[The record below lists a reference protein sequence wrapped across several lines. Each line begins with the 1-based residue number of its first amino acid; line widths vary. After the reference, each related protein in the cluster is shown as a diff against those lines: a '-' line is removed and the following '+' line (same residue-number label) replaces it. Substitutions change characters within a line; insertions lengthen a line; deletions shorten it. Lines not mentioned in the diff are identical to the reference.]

1 MPILIACLARQVP
14 TPRDQPRPRNP
25 MSPERYVAIVRSI
38 AVIFRANQPPT
49 RARLAHRPDA
59 RAPCPCRLVKQF
71 AGLAR
76 SRAPGRPRAA
86 DTPRRGL
93 VIYDSHE
100 YYPTH
105 SGRSLSGHL
114 FSIGRGAR
122 DARRAYCRRIP
133 PRCFPPPPFH
143 RCRRI
148 SRCCIPPPLNP
159 ARQSRDPARAPLVA
173 TSPLTDPT
181 PAFPTTALPTHH
193 HQTVPRRSGVS
204 RRIANRNAA
213 WPRRVWAWRR
223 VRVSFFSFRRTRARR
238 VASFSEAGA
247 DTNATDTN
255 VAGAAV
261 AALPRVRAFFFERR
275 AACAA

>member
-122 DARRAYCRRIP
+122 DARGSRAAAE
-133 PRCFPPPPFH
+133 
-143 RCRRI
+143 
-148 SRCCIPPPLNP
+148 S
-159 ARQSRDPARAPLVA
+159 RAPVARSRARPSRRHLAADRSHPGLSHDRAANSSSSDGAEAFGGLASNRESKRGVASARLGVA
-173 TSPLTDPT
+173 T
-181 PAFPTTALPTHH
+181 
-193 HQTVPRRSGVS
+193 RSGVVFFVS
-204 RRIANRNAA
+204 AN
-213 WPRRVWAWRR
+213 
-223 VRVSFFSFRRTRARR
+223 TRATRR
-238 VASFSEAGA
+238 
-247 DTNATDTN
+247 
-255 VAGAAV
+255 
-261 AALPRVRAFFFERR
+261 FFFGSGSRHERDGHERR
-275 AACAA
+275 GRGRRCSAACSSLFL

>member
-25 MSPERYVAIVRSI
+25 ISPERYVAIVRSI

-122 DARRAYCRRIP
+122 DARRAFGRRSVA
-133 PRCFPPPPFH
+133 RA
-143 RCRRI
+143 
-148 SRCCIPPPLNP
+148 PPLNP